1 MRGGVS
7 IQVRPEAI
15 VLDENVATETFNS
28 NLDAVLQFMVDAG
41 LRGCQWCTL
50 HDHSNADVG
59 LDHRR
64 STCMYEM
71 TTQIENLCIMDADDS
86 IAPLRIVSFDIE
98 AAGRRGVFPQ
108 PEIDPVIQIAL
119 QFNALVGGLAP
130 RPILLSLRQCDPI
143 DGVDVLCF
151 EDESKLLCA
160 FRDIVVAFGTAPP
173 PPYGGPAGA
182 LRVPYANRQHASQIP
197 TYFPAT
203 MCADSIS
210 DTFKRGRMRWAF
222 GAISTPWREPPPG
235 CRSAKLNFSPPKWAS
250 SAASRSPSWVAPSST
265 C

>member
-1 MRGGVS
+1 VRGGVS

-160 FRDIVVAFGTAPP
+160 FRDIVVAFGTAPFS
-173 PPYGGPAGA
+173 PPYGGPTLTGSMPRRYRRIFRLQCVRIRFRIPSKEGGCAGRSE
-182 LRVPYANRQHASQIP
+182 LFRHHGANRHRAVDP
-197 TYFPAT
+197 
-203 MCADSIS
+203 
-210 DTFKRGRMRWAF
+210 R
-222 GAISTPWREPPPG
+222 
-235 CRSAKLNFSPPKWAS
+235 N
-250 SAASRSPSWVAPSST
+250 
-265 C
+265 